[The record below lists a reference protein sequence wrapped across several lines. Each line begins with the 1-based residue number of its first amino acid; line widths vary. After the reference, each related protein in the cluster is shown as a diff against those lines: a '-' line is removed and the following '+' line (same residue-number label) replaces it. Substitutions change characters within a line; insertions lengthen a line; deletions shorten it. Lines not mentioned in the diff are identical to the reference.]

1 MPLLNSTI
9 MRLNEITILIENK
22 SHLTPENE
30 SLVKEIFK
38 EINENGE
45 RYDVDEIESWFENE
59 GSWNNK
65 DVRTRIVNIS
75 HYALSRFEHTNKFRI
90 VDDTCDDG
98 DSCCLLYTSPS
109 PRDS

>member
-1 MPLLNSTI
+1 MTLLNSTI

-75 HYALSRFEHTNKFRI
+75 HYAQSKFEQTNKFRI
-90 VDDTCDDG
+90 VDDSCGDG
-98 DSCCLLYTSPS
+98 DSCSCGH
-109 PRDS
+109 